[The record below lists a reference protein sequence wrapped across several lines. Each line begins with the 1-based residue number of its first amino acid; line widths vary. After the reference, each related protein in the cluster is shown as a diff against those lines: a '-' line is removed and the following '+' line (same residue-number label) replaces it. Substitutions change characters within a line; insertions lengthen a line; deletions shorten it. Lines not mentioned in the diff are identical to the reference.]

1 MIQLRHGKEEV
12 LKLTQKTSK
21 EVKVVV
27 ECEDEESKLVN
38 AHDSQRS
45 SKSSRAN
52 DARIH
57 PVGKTQTPLED
68 DEH

>member
-1 MIQLRHGKEEV
+1 M

-27 ECEDEESKLVN
+27 ECEDEESQLVNN

-57 PVGKTQTPLED
+57 PVGKT
-68 DEH
+68 